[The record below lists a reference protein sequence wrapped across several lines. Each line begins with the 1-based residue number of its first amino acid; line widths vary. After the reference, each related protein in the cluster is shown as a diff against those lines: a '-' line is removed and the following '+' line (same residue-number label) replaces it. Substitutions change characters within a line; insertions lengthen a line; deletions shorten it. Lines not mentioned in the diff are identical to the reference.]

1 MGRQN
6 EEQKKGDEEEQNE
19 ELTNEQVEEIYKI
32 LDKDYG
38 ISAILSDEY
47 EFKQKIREVRG
58 NLEILKKYIEEEII

>member
-38 ISAILSDEY
+38 ISAILPDEY